1 MSLDTVP
8 VAADAVRA
16 EGTARR
22 LVLPLATVTALGA
35 ATLAVALRD
44 PHVRGSWGLC
54 PSAALGFDC
63 PGCGGLRAVHDLA
76 HGHLVAAASSNL
88 YLVAALP
95 LAVAVLTHWVLTA
108 WRGPDRTWS
117 PLTPLTTPVVVVALT
132 ALAAFTVLRNVPGL
146 GWLAA

>member
-1 MSLDTVP
+1 MPRT
-8 VAADAVRA
+8 DAVARA
-16 EGTARR
+16 GAGPLRR
-22 LVLPLATVTALGA
+22 AALPLATVAGLGA

-76 HGHLVAAASSNL
+76 HGHLLAAASSNL

-95 LAVAVLTHWVLTA
+95 VVVAVLAAWVLGA
-108 WRGPDRTWS
+108 WRGPDHDDHVAAAFA
-117 PLTPLTTPVVVVALT
+117 PLATPLVTLALVT
-132 ALAAFTVLRNVPGL
+132 LAAFTVLRNLPGL